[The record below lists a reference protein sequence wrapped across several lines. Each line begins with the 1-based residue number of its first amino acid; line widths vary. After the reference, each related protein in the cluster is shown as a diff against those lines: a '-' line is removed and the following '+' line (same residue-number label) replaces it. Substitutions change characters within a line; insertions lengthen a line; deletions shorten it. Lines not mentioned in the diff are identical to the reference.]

1 MASRKEQK
9 EQLRAERERKAE
21 EAAAA
26 ERRKR
31 MVGFGVAG
39 ALVAAALIAIV
50 VVIVAGGGSDSSDS
64 KSGENRAA
72 EPDSGDFVKASI
84 PKAQATNLDQAAA
97 AAGCKVKTFPAEG
110 RSHVAGHVDY
120 KTNPPTSGNHFEIA
134 SEDGAYF
141 ESPPMEHLVHALEHG
156 RVILWFQPNAPAQ
169 VKGQMKALFDED
181 NYHMLLSPNTRKMPS
196 QVAASAW
203 TRSITCDKVT
213 DKTWDALRLFRD
225 RYRDQ
230 GPEQVP

>member
-9 EQLRAERERKAE
+9 EQLRAERERKAQ
-21 EAAAA
+21 EAADA

-39 ALVAAALIAIV
+39 ALVAAAIIAVV
-50 VVIVAGGGSDSSDS
+50 VVILAGGGGDDSSDG
-64 KSGENRAA
+64 GENRAA
-72 EPDSGDFVKASI
+72 EPGSGDFVKASI

-97 AAGCKVKTFPAEG
+97 AADCTVKTFPSAG
-110 RSHVAGHVDY
+110 ASHVDGHVDY
-120 KTNPPTSGNHFEIA
+120 KTNPPTSGNHFEIP

-141 ESPPMEHLVHALEHG
+141 ESPPMEHLVHAMEHG
-156 RVILWFQPNAPAQ
+156 RVILWFQPNASAQ
-169 VKGQMKALFDED
+169 LKGQMKALFDED
-181 NYHMLLSPNTRKMPS
+181 DYHVLLAPNTRKMPS
-196 QVAASAW
+196 QVAASSW
-203 TRSITCDKVT
+203 TRSITCAKVT